1 MTESRM
7 TQLLKDTV
15 VEWKKLGDVC
25 EIIKGKQFNKRDM
38 LEEAEYPVIN
48 GGIFASGYVEV
59 YNQVSNTITVSQGG
73 ASAGFVNF
81 IETKFWLGAHAFAI
95 LSNEEVLNRYVYHF
109 LKMNQKKIQSS
120 QKGAGIP
127 SVSKTTLI
135 NLEIPIP
142 PLETQNEIV
151 EILDKMTS
159 YVTELT
165 TELTTELALRRKQY
179 AFYLDKLLTFPEEV
193 VSDGKLS
200 WHWTTLGEVGTFT
213 RGSGLQKKDFTEIGS
228 PVIHYGQIYTKY
240 DFEADKTISFTSEEV
255 FNKLKKARFGDIVM
269 ATTSENII
277 DVGKSVVWTGNYE
290 IGISGDMCI
299 YRTTQNAK
307 YFAYYFQ
314 TNDYQRQ
321 KERKVTGTKV
331 NRINVSDIGKIII
344 PLPDLKIQNK
354 IVEILDRFQAMTEN
368 VSGLLPKEIEQRHK
382 QYVYYRE
389 KLLTFNSNNGSQ
401 PVSQPAIN

>member
-1 MTESRM
+1 
-7 TQLLKDTV
+7 
-15 VEWKKLGDVC
+15 
-25 EIIKGKQFNKRDM
+25 
-38 LEEAEYPVIN
+38 
-48 GGIFASGYVEV
+48 
-59 YNQVSNTITVSQGG
+59 
-73 ASAGFVNF
+73 
-81 IETKFWLGAHAFAI
+81 
-95 LSNEEVLNRYVYHF
+95 
-109 LKMNQKKIQSS
+109 
-120 QKGAGIP
+120 
-127 SVSKTTLI
+127 
-135 NLEIPIP
+135 
-142 PLETQNEIV
+142 
-151 EILDKMTS
+151 
-159 YVTELT
+159 
-165 TELTTELALRRKQY
+165 
-179 AFYLDKLLTFPEEV
+179 
-193 VSDGKLS
+193 
-200 WHWTTLGEVGTFT
+200 
-213 RGSGLQKKDFTEIGS
+213 
-228 PVIHYGQIYTKY
+228 
-240 DFEADKTISFTSEEV
+240 
-255 FNKLKKARFGDIVM
+255 M